1 MKIMSKPTLLRS
13 TTQNGTIIKLK
24 KTEVIEILYEVET
37 VSTAGENSS
46 TYYNEADAIDAFNH
60 AVDIAKDEQ

>member
-24 KTEVIEILYEVET
+24 KTEVIEVLYEVEM
-37 VSTAGENSS
+37 VSTDEESS
-46 TYYNEADAIDAFNH
+46 SVYYDESDAIDAFNH
-60 AVDIAKDEQ
+60 AVDVAKNEL